1 MDLWTLVRILWR
13 RWLVVV
19 PTLVLTAGAAAFFL
33 MTVEPSYQ
41 GYSQLVLVSDDPQ
54 AAQQGYASDTAGP
67 DAGQLQVAAN
77 VVAEVVKGGDAQQRV
92 ADVAPRGRYE
102 ISVDP
107 ESPLV
112 RIRATG
118 PDEASAV
125 DAASA
130 VVDEITAEL
139 KRLQGADAA
148 TVDPRV
154 TTNVLALPVMGRE
167 IASSGDD
174 PVFEAEASVMFV
186 GDGGS
191 EVKANPFTQLGRSTM
206 TVIAEQSNSQGFVE
220 HLESRGAIA
229 GFEITPDQEAALLR
243 VVVTGSD
250 EETVAITTEAVY
262 EGLDKQLGL
271 RQDELQVPDATRVH
285 LEVLSPPE
293 ITQVPGERMKPLLML
308 GALGVGSAVG
318 LAVLVEGIVGRR
330 RRHATAEAL
339 DADQDLAWDWSELDP
354 DAVSERVRAG
364 GRGSPLD
371 DDRGSG

>member
-67 DAGQLQVAAN
+67 DAGQLQIAAN

-92 ADVAPRGRYE
+92 ADVAPQARYE
-102 ISVDP
+102 VSVDP

-125 DAASA
+125 DAARA
-130 VVDEITAEL
+130 VVEEINAEL
-139 KRLQGADAA
+139 KRLQGADAS

-154 TTNVLALPVMGRE
+154 STNVLALPVMGHALE
-167 IASSGDD
+167 TNGDQR
-174 PVFEAEASVMFV
+174 VFEAEASVMFV

-191 EVKANPFTQLGRSTM
+191 EVKANPFTQLGR
-206 TVIAEQSNSQGFVE
+206 
-220 HLESRGAIA
+220 
-229 GFEITPDQEAALLR
+229 
-243 VVVTGSD
+243 
-250 EETVAITTEAVY
+250 
-262 EGLDKQLGL
+262 
-271 RQDELQVPDATRVH
+271 
-285 LEVLSPPE
+285 
-293 ITQVPGERMKPLLML
+293 
-308 GALGVGSAVG
+308 
-318 LAVLVEGIVGRR
+318 
-330 RRHATAEAL
+330 
-339 DADQDLAWDWSELDP
+339 
-354 DAVSERVRAG
+354 
-364 GRGSPLD
+364 
-371 DDRGSG
+371 